1 MQREPNDHR
10 DRISKSASP
19 LAGDGAVRQLAEDR
33 TEALMRIDEAPFSW
47 SHLKAC
53 LIAGIGFFTEAY
65 DVFAINQA
73 SLMLG
78 HVYGHTIDT
87 FGRRQL
93 STNQDLESRWFHLW
107 EIFSDSCYLDGSYG
121 MELIVIIT
129 ATFAQALVGVN
140 AVVGVIATYRFIMGV
155 GIGGGHPLSAVT
167 TSKFASRHIRGRL
180 TRAVFTS
187 QGWGIF
193 VMTYK
198 DSVIADS
205 FETPTMWTI
214 AGGFSSVTMDIDRV
228 VQRAK
233 DDIDSV
239 LTEGANLGPHWV
251 DPDAVGQHVQVCGDF
266 MQYFGQW
273 RNFWRLFGVAYSWF
287 AVAFYGLALN
297 SSRLLSSP
305 LLAQLGIGAE
315 ISQSELNTSLGL
327 YKWLRNVAV
336 GSLIVSVAGLLSSY
350 YATIFLIDRWGR
362 KQLQILCFS
371 MLTIVLTILAR
382 IYPSDN
388 PGPNVQNKAEAF
400 VGLCCL
406 ANFFAHF
413 GSNPTAFI
421 VLGELFPTHY
431 HSTIHGIFAATGMLG
446 AIVSQIIFFEAQGT
460 NTV

>member
-10 DRISKSASP
+10 DGISKSASP

-93 STNQDLESRWFHLW
+93 STNQDFGIKVVPLVGNLLGQLLFGWLGWKS
-107 EIFSDSCYLDGSYG
+107 IYG
-121 MELIVIIT
+121 IELIIIIT
-129 ATFAQALVGVN
+129 ATFAQALVG
-140 AVVGVIATYRFIMGV
+140 ADPVVGVIVIYRFIMGV

-180 TRAVFTS
+180 TKAVFTS

-193 VMTYK
+193 EPNHVDYCWRILIGLGCIPGTLALNSK
-198 DSVIADS
+198 
-205 FETPTMWTI
+205 F
-214 AGGFSSVTMDIDRV
+214 TMDIDRV

-239 LTEGANLGPHWV
+239 LTEGANHWV
-251 DPDAVGQHVQVCGDF
+251 DPDAVGQRV
-266 MQYFGQW
+266 QW

-287 AVAFYGLALN
+287 A
-297 SSRLLSSP
+297 
-305 LLAQLGIGAE
+305 IE
-315 ISQSELNTSLGL
+315 
-327 YKWLRNVAV
+327 WLRNVAV
-336 GSLIVSVAGLLSSY
+336 GSLIVSVAGLLPGY

-362 KQLQILCFS
+362 KQLQFLCFS
-371 MLTIVLTILAR
+371 MLTIVLVSLVLCIAR

-388 PGPNVQNKAEAF
+388 PGPNLQNKPEAF
-400 VGLCCL
+400 VALYCL
-406 ANFFAHF
+406 ANFFANF
-413 GSNPTAFI
+413 GSNLTAFI
-421 VLGELFPTHY
+421 VLGELFPTRY
-431 HSTIHGIFAATGMLG
+431 HSTICGIFAQVGSS
-446 AIVSQIIFFEAQGT
+446 VPSCRR
-460 NTV
+460 